1 MFTKLYKPVAVVVV
15 ALLLLPMLV
24 TPVVAAP
31 VKPAM
36 AREGAG
42 APMAGWV
49 SIGAN
54 ETHWFMFKYHY
65 NNQGKVKDTEPTQAI
80 VTLKMEKSGTVGFI
94 VQNPASLLWPKYD
107 EDKHLR
113 GPLGVG
119 SPITYQP
126 HEHASSAEQY
136 SADKA
141 AANEHGIVVV
151 GQVLRWAGAAR
162 ASDTYYV
169 IVKNNTNAPQSYF
182 LTITGPDV
190 SF

>member
-1 MFTKLYKPVAVVVV
+1 MFAKLYKPIAVVVV

-31 VKPAM
+31 AMPANT
-36 AREGAG
+36 REAAG
-42 APMAGWV
+42 APMPGWV
-49 SIGAN
+49 SIAPN
-54 ETHWFMFKYHY
+54 ATHWFMFKYHY
-65 NNQGKVKDTEPTQAI
+65 NNQGKAKDNDPTQAV
-80 VTLKMEKSGTVGFI
+80 VTLKMDKAGTVGFI
-94 VQNPASLLWPKYD
+94 VQDPASLLWPKYD
-107 EDKHLR
+107 ADKHLR

-126 HEHASSAEQY
+126 HEHATSAEQY
-136 SADKA
+136 SLDKA
-141 AANEHGIVVV
+141 AANEHGLVVV

-169 IVKNNTNAPQSYF
+169 IVKNNTNAPQAYS
-182 LTITGPDV
+182 LVITGPDV